1 MLTRLAAI
9 PRLTGTPSRLILRG
23 FSGSTAGDGSEEP
36 LATTDSKASKSKS
49 KLLHSL
55 NDATDEVIASAV
67 YSGKIPAYR
76 LEEELK
82 ASVDRGADPDCTR
95 AVRIRRKWVSMM
107 AERYT
112 NEQDGAAE
120 LDADAALAAAEGS
133 ASLDGLPFDRFDHDS
148 FYQQI
153 LGNNC
158 ELVVGFVPLPVGLV
172 GPLMLDDEKLQVPMA
187 TTEGALVASTNR
199 GCRAIA
205 MSGGATTTLYNDG
218 MTRAPSIKMPS
229 AGEAVGMKLW
239 LEEEENFAR
248 VKEAFE
254 STSRFAKLK
263 SLKCSVA
270 GRNVYTRF
278 KCVTGDAMG
287 MNMISK
293 AVLQAMEVLKAE
305 FPALEVLAL
314 SGNVC
319 TDKKPS
325 AINWIEGRG
334 KSVVCEVVLSGHVI
348 VDVLKCSV
356 ASLVEL
362 NTAKNLVGSSVAGSV
377 GGNNAHA
384 SNIVTA
390 VYLAT
395 GQDPAQNVESSNC
408 MTLMEP
414 VNGGKDLHVSVTMPS
429 IEVGT
434 VGGGTT
440 LPAQAACLEL
450 LGAKGANYD
459 EPGKNAQ
466 RLARIV
472 AGTVLA
478 GEISLM
484 SALAANHLVSAHL
497 ALNRKKD

>member
-1 MLTRLAAI
+1 M
-9 PRLTGTPSRLILRG
+9 
-23 FSGSTAGDGSEEP
+23 
-36 LATTDSKASKSKS
+36 
-49 KLLHSL
+49 
-55 NDATDEVIASAV
+55 SAV

-187 TTEGALVASTNR
+187 TT
-199 GCRAIA
+199 GCPRREHQPWLP
-205 MSGGATTTLYNDG
+205 GHRHVWRCYHNVVQRR

-356 ASLVEL
+356 ASLVGL

-395 GQDPAQNVESSNC
+395 GQTRRK
-408 MTLMEP
+408 TL
-414 VNGGKDLHVSVTMPS
+414 K
-429 IEVGT
+429 
-434 VGGGTT
+434 
-440 LPAQAACLEL
+440 
-450 LGAKGANYD
+450 
-459 EPGKNAQ
+459 
-466 RLARIV
+466 ARI
-472 AGTVLA
+472 A
-478 GEISLM
+478 
-484 SALAANHLVSAHL
+484 
-497 ALNRKKD
+497 